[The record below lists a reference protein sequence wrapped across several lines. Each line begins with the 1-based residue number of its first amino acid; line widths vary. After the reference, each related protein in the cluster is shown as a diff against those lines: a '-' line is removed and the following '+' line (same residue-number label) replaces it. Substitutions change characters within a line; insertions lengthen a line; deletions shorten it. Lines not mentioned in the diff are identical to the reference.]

1 MKKFILLFCVIVLI
15 FSCVGCAETENKQVD
30 EKSSGQNSVNV
41 QVQEEP
47 QTEEIEEQPEV
58 TGDGYCIVVKMKNTN
73 ATIES
78 VEDFSKYSV
87 AYISDTDSEK
97 YAKFYEFKEIG
108 MYNACNDLH
117 SGLMGGNFELG
128 IVNDAGYQAYTEDY
142 DIVWNFS
149 ENQ

>member
-1 MKKFILLFCVIVLI
+1 
-15 FSCVGCAETENKQVD
+15 
-30 EKSSGQNSVNV
+30 
-41 QVQEEP
+41 
-47 QTEEIEEQPEV
+47 
-58 TGDGYCIVVKMKNTN
+58 
-73 ATIES
+73 
-78 VEDFSKYSV
+78 
-87 AYISDTDSEK
+87 
-97 YAKFYEFKEIG
+97 